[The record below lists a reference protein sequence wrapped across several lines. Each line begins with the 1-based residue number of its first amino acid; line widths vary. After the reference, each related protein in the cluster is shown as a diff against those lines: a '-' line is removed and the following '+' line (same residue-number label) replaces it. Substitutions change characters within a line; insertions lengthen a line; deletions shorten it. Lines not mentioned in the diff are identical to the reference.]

1 MMRLIIVPFDSG
13 FDLLTDS
20 IGPQVGNLGQ
30 DEHIGEVLEGRTMNS
45 SGTGDGNEYPAS
57 VRPLRLRAA
66 DALSKTGA
74 SGRPPNQPLVIIDK
88 RELRRECLAQNIS
101 AAKPERDVLTYGSAE
116 EWERHRKSGP
126 SPCAVLLNVAEG
138 QLEEPDVEE
147 EIRNLVTELAPAPVI
162 LLTDTDELT
171 QVVKALEYGAKGY
184 IPSSVSID
192 VCLEAILLSMA
203 GGIFVPASSIFAMRH
218 LFEPGGMAARPY
230 AGILTDRQVEVAEAL
245 RRGKANKMIAHELN
259 LRESTVK
266 VHIRNIMKRLNA
278 SNRTEV
284 AYKINDLFPD
294 RLATDGSRN
303 HH

>member
-1 MMRLIIVPFDSG
+1 M
-13 FDLLTDS
+13 
-20 IGPQVGNLGQ
+20 
-30 DEHIGEVLEGRTMNS
+30 
-45 SGTGDGNEYPAS
+45 
-57 VRPLRLRAA
+57 
-66 DALSKTGA
+66 
-74 SGRPPNQPLVIIDK
+74 
-88 RELRRECLAQNIS
+88 
-101 AAKPERDVLTYGSAE
+101 
-116 EWERHRKSGP
+116 
-126 SPCAVLLNVAEG
+126 
-138 QLEEPDVEE
+138 EE

-171 QVVKALEYGAKGY
+171 QVLKALEYGAKGY

-218 LFEPGGMAARPY
+218 LFEPGGMATRPY

-266 VHIRNIMKRLNA
+266 VHIRNIMKRINA

-294 RLATDGSRN
+294 RLATDAPNDAALQKGTGSRN